1 MDLRRKL
8 DLRAAELR
16 AQAWSEST
24 WRTKASQWRKYIKF
38 CTLVRCPPV
47 PADLKTMCR
56 YVVYLMDTLKYVSIQ
71 NYVSAVLSLNLYY
84 GHDIRWIR
92 SEFEFCMTMS
102 GVRRT
107 LGDPEPHRPTLT
119 IQQLLLMSSHVDLQD
134 PNQVCMWAAIVT
146 GFRTLLRK
154 SNLVP
159 DTLTSVSGHYL
170 RRGAVNFSEWGMSI
184 AVSSSKT
191 IQYAQRVHSVPIT
204 YAVGSPLC
212 AVSLLKAHFRGTP
225 QQGVDSPA
233 FMISKGTGMVPL
245 TYGALLKFLKA
256 LLRKAGLD
264 SENVGL
270 HSLRRAGALFMH
282 NIGPS
287 LEDIRQAGDWASMA
301 ALLYL
306 AKPFS
311 LKVKSDMVVSR
322 ALLQGRY

>member
-1 MDLRRKL
+1 
-8 DLRAAELR
+8 
-16 AQAWSEST
+16 
-24 WRTKASQWRKYIKF
+24 
-38 CTLVRCPPV
+38 
-47 PADLKTMCR
+47 
-56 YVVYLMDTLKYVSIQ
+56 MDTLKYVSIQ

-84 GHDIRWIR
+84 GHDIRSIR

-119 IQQLLLMSSHVDLQD
+119 IQQLLLMSSYVNLQD
-134 PNQVCMWAAIVT
+134 PNEVCMWAAIVT

-159 DTLTSVSGHYL
+159 DTLTSASGHYL
-170 RRGAVNFSEWGMSI
+170 RRGAVDFADWGMTI
-184 AVSSSKT
+184 QVSSSKT
-191 IQYAQRVHSVPIT
+191 IQYAQRVHSIPVT
-204 YAVGSPLC
+204 CAVGSPLC
-212 AVSLLKAHFRGTP
+212 AVTLLKAHFRSTP
-225 QQGVDSPA
+225 QRGVDSPA
-233 FMISKGTGMVPL
+233 FMIWKSSGLVPL
-245 TYGALLKFLKA
+245 TYSALLKFLKA
-256 LLRKAGLD
+256 LLKKAGLN

-282 NIGPS
+282 NIGLS

-311 LKVKSDMVVSR
+311 LKVKSDLVVSR
-322 ALLQGRY
+322 ALLLGGY